1 MLVLVGV
8 SALSAP
14 AGWAA
19 DPRGPGDPGVK
30 AVLDQAPADA
40 QVLIVVP
47 SLARLGEK
55 FATLN
60 ERLGL
65 QHDQLDALLSEFKR
79 VTGLTVGLNQ
89 DGPLMLTCT
98 IRLPAA
104 GDGEQAHSPSADLL
118 ALLPTADFT
127 GLVENLGASLPDDG
141 ETVATGI
148 TLRTHHTAFIRQ
160 TGSFSVWGARREL
173 VEGHRPGRAA
183 EKIMEGLGQVGSRCL
198 DRSDVVLIFRGGD
211 KRHLLES
218 LLDLMVLPL
227 TAKVQKIAAEQAWTP
242 GRNAQVR
249 NGTGVGVGPGGGF
262 GGGRSDAGAMI
273 ASNMTTKAF
282 NRTGDAL
289 KDGESL
295 LRDADTIAIGFDID
309 EGGIGLTG
317 SIQFKDGS
325 QMAEVIADGG
335 GGAATLLARMPDRQF
350 VFAYSVKFDGLRL
363 EKLDRDRV
371 QNLGMD
377 QSSDWLGRTLFQVA
391 ATEGRAGGMTNV
403 YYLPRAAG
411 LAVGMTGVRIIE
423 TPDTAGFVAALR
435 RNLEALNSTD
445 DAGRQAD
452 ADADDEQSGPKFKVE
467 YDSRDM
473 VVDGHRV
480 DKYVISQQMMA
491 VALNIPDAFP
501 TMFGGDNFNTETTGY
516 VVEVGRYVVITE
528 TTNTELLG
536 SVLDAVKS
544 DRGLGRDGLITESRD
559 FLFQD
564 LAFESYVDIGSI
576 LNSPQAAMAMMMLGQ
591 QFKPPVDLLPIAMG
605 AAIEEHGIE
614 ARFFVPMSLLR
625 FVKELVDRVSGQLA
639 PVRNQTSQHRT
650 TIVPAPPHQQRP
662 AGLPFRR
669 PVPPPGMAPVPQPP
683 IPF

>member
-14 AGWAA
+14 AARA
-19 DPRGPGDPGVK
+19 TDPGGPGDPGDPWVK

-79 VTGLTVGLNQ
+79 GTGLTVGLNQ

-98 IRLPAA
+98 IRSPAA
-104 GDGEQAHSPSADLL
+104 GGGEQADSPSADLL

-148 TLRTHHTAFIRQ
+148 TLRTHHTAFVRQ
-160 TGSFSVWGARREL
+160 SGSFSVWGARREL

-198 DRSDVVLIFRGGD
+198 DRSDVVLIFRGED

-242 GRNAQVR
+242 GRDARVR
-249 NGTGVGVGPGGGF
+249 NGAGVGVGPGGGF
-262 GGGRSDAGAMI
+262 GGRRSDAVAMI

-282 NRTGDAL
+282 NRTGDTL
-289 KDGESL
+289 KDGEFL

-325 QMAEVIADGG
+325 QMAGVIADGG

-350 VFAYSVKFDGLRL
+350 VFASSVKFDGLRL
-363 EKLDRDRV
+363 DKLDRDRV

-391 ATEGRAGGMTNV
+391 ATEGRAEGMTNV

-411 LAVGMTGVRIIE
+411 LAVGMAGVRTIE

-445 DAGRQAD
+445 DADRQAD
-452 ADADDEQSGPKFKVE
+452 AGADDEQSGPKFKVE
-467 YDSRDM
+467 YDSRDLVM
-473 VVDGHRV
+473 DGHRV
-480 DKYVISQQMMA
+480 DKYVISQQMTA
-491 VALNIPDAFP
+491 AALNIPGAFP
-501 TMFGGDNFNTETTGY
+501 TMFGGGTETTGY

-544 DRGLGRDGLITESRD
+544 DRGLGRDGPITESRD

-625 FVKELVDRVSGQLA
+625 FVKELADRVSGQLA
-639 PVRNQTSQHRT
+639 PVRNQTSQHR
-650 TIVPAPPHQQRP
+650 PADPRGPHQHRP

-669 PVPPPGMAPVPQPP
+669 PVPPPGMAPLPPPP